1 MQITTKY
8 DVGQKV
14 WINNAVS
21 IKGVLQSVEQI
32 ESNIF
37 AIMIWADGEPMYRCG
52 MGNTRTENEVYSTKE
67 EAFADSER
75 YEEKMRSIY
84 ANEI

>member
-14 WINNAVS
+14 WINHVVS
-21 IKGVLQSVEQI
+21 IKGVLQPVEQI
-32 ESNIF
+32 EANIF
-37 AIMIWADGEPMYRCG
+37 AITIWADGIPMYRCG
-52 MGNTRTENEVYSTKE
+52 MGHAKAENEVYSTKE
-67 EAFADSER
+67 EAIADSER

-84 ANEI
+84 AGEI